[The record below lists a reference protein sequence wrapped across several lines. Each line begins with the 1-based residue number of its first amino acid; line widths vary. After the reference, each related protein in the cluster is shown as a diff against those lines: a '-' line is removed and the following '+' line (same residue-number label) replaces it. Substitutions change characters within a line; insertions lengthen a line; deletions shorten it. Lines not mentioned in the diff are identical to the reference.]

1 MRFSVQSF
9 LFYFWQNMKGVDV
22 LHHNF
27 VCYVS
32 AQVPLRLD
40 ALKEEVVSAVLLS
53 FEKPIGTLT
62 TTQQHSLIAG
72 LLDTHYANLQEALL
86 ANKNYLKKVGKK
98 KVRGGE
104 VYEYQI
110 DLRAIIKICKE
121 IRVKSD
127 CELIAELIDRDVFC
141 VGSKKF
147 VSLRKIQKLIY
158 HFYGQVFAWRRID
171 EAFQELMR
179 RDLINGP
186 NGFRYRYGRE
196 VRT

>member
-9 LFYFWQNMKGVDV
+9 LFYFGQNMKGVDV